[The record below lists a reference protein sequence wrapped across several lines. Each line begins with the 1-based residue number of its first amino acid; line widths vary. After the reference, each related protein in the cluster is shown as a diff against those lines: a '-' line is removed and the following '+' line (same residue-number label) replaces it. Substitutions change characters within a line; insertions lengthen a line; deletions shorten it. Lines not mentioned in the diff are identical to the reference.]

1 MSGHLEESYEYVL
14 DHAPF
19 TVRRTIRW
27 SDCDP
32 AGIVFTGRFTE
43 YLLGAVSLFMRHL
56 HSGPGTVLQTLGVDT
71 PCKGLS
77 LVFHAPLRP
86 DDVVDIRVT
95 VGALRESSF
104 DLQAHAAMADGRLA
118 FEGVFSP
125 ICIRREP
132 RGRVPIPDLLRE
144 RLQPHRTPDR

>member
-1 MSGHLEESYEYVL
+1 MNGHLEESFEYVL
-14 DHAPF
+14 AHEPF

-32 AGIVFTGRFTE
+32 AGIVFTGRFPE

-56 HSGPGTVLQTLGVDT
+56 HSGPGTTLKTLGVDT

-77 LVFHAPLRP
+77 LVFHSPLRP
-86 DDVVDIRVT
+86 DDVVDIRVI
-95 VGALRESSF
+95 VGELRDSSF
-104 DLQAHAAMADGRLA
+104 DLQARALRPDGVLA

-132 RGRVPIPDLLRE
+132 RGRVPIPPALRE
-144 RLQPHRTPDR
+144 RLQAHRTPA